1 MTAIPAGF
9 GRATVRFSVTGDARQ
24 PAVTLGFTDDGAAG
38 PNVIAAN
45 ISDAFF
51 TAFNPAALANTYAIA
66 GCDVEINRGG
76 AMLVGNDPTVRNG
89 TAAFNALPLANAF
102 LLRKSTGAGGRKNH
116 GRMYLPAGYLGELS
130 VDQAGIVDPAVVA
143 ATTPRGTAFLNDL
156 TTAGFPMVLLHA
168 AGGAPTP
175 VTGLTAQ
182 PMIATQRRRQRKR

>member
-9 GRATVRFSVTGDARQ
+9 GRASIRFGVTGDARQ
-24 PAVTLGFTDDGAAG
+24 PAVTFGFTDDGATA
-38 PNVIAAN
+38 PNVIAAGL
-45 ISDAFF
+45 SDNFYTNF
-51 TAFNPAALANTYAIA
+51 VPAALANTYSIQ

-76 AMLVGNDPTVRNG
+76 GMLTGNDPTVRAG
-89 TAAFNALPLANAF
+89 TAAFNALPLACAF
-102 LLRKSTGAGGRKNH
+102 LLRKGTGVGGRKNH

-143 ATTPRGTAFLNDL
+143 ATTPRGASFLAQLVTDNWD
-156 TTAGFPMVLLHA
+156 MVLLHA

-175 VTGLTAQ
+175 VTTLVAQ